1 MITLFNSLPS
11 KIYTLCHTNILHV
24 QYAFSNSFDIIDV
37 AIKIASI
44 AKYTVIFYKF
54 LMRLIVIV

>member
-1 MITLFNSLPS
+1 MLYHLKYI
-11 KIYTLCHTNILHV
+11 LCHTNILHV